1 MRSDVGV
8 AVPPAGSTFF
18 PPAGSTTA
26 TGWSAPVRP
35 LAERISAL
43 PSLTRQELE
52 RHDVAALQATLQE
65 MCSQL
70 GGSAGGPEAVGEMHG
85 NGTPRI
91 TSLVAVWLIGRVSQA
106 YRPGV
111 KLVKL
116 SRVRDLDVLRSI
128 GGVADLLVRAI
139 RADLGVNPDE

>member
-8 AVPPAGSTFF
+8 AVPSVGSTFF
-18 PPAGSTTA
+18 PPAGPTTP
-26 TGWSAPVRP
+26 TGWSTPVRS

-43 PSLTRQELE
+43 PGLTRQALE
-52 RHDVAALQATLQE
+52 RPDVAGLQATLQE
-65 MCSQL
+65 MCAQL
-70 GGSAGGPEAVGEMHG
+70 GGSAGGPAATGELHG
-85 NGTPRI
+85 NGTARI

-106 YRPGV
+106 YLPGS

-116 SRVRDLDVLRSI
+116 SRVRDPDVLRSI